1 MSKQDL
7 AIRGM
12 FESLKRNIGIFR
24 MPINV
29 KCDGI
34 VFFCLSDSLH
44 NCPARRYS
52 DETHWPHNQIIKC
65 L

>member
-29 KCDGI
+29 KCDGNL
-34 VFFCLSDSLH
+34 FFCLSDSLH

-52 DETHWPHNQIIKC
+52 LAT
-65 L
+65 